1 MEEKYKSAYRRMFKV
16 DELIREGRCP
26 SAAQIAER
34 LGVSKRT
41 ILRDL
46 AYMEAELS
54 APLVYDGERNGYRYT
69 NPRFALS
76 DFAFTDDDL
85 SVLLLAKR
93 LLESLFAGTFYRT
106 KVRETFQAILDHA
119 GNMPQ
124 ITGRTV
130 RENIQVA
137 LPGSGDFGIA
147 EKLLEA
153 MDGRQCAL
161 CTKAD
166 GTETLLRPVRLIYAW
181 ESWHLLY
188 VTEGYKD
195 NRDFMLEPLSRFKK
209 IIPQGKG
216 AGERIP
222 DVIPNVE
229 EWASPD
235 CGRSS
240 YVEKDGKNGDTL
252 HILFPGRSDG
262 FHLTYRRNTDGTLSF
277 IENFQSMMGGHVM
290 DYILDGLDGKAH
302 PEIPVQ
308 DIGDGGGADST
319 DAPFIM

>member
-26 SAAQIAER
+26 SAAQIAEK

-46 AYMEAELS
+46 AYMETELS
-54 APLVYDGERNGYRYT
+54 APIVYDEEKNGYFYT

-76 DFAFTDDDL
+76 DIVFTDDDL
-85 SVLLLAKR
+85 SVLLLSKR
-93 LLESLFAGTFYRT
+93 LLESLFSGTFYKT
-106 KVRETFQAILDHA
+106 KVQETFQAILDHA
-119 GNMPQ
+119 GNSPQ

-137 LPGSGDFGIA
+137 LSGSGDFSLA

-153 MDGRQCAL
+153 MDGRLCAL
-161 CTKAD
+161 GTKSD
-166 GTETLLRPVRLIYAW
+166 GTGILLRPIRLIYAW
-181 ESWHLLY
+181 EAWHLLY
-188 VTEGYKD
+188 ITEGYHD
-195 NRDFMLEPLSRFKK
+195 NRDFKLEPLALFKK

-216 AGERIP
+216 AGEKIP

-240 YVEKDGKNGDTL
+240 YVEKDKKNGDTL

-262 FHLTYRRNTDGTLSF
+262 FHLTYRRNADGTLSF

-290 DYILDGLDGKAH
+290 EFLLDSLDGKAH
-302 PEIPVQ
+302 PEIPAQ
-308 DIGDGGGADST
+308 DIGDDEKPDDENS
-319 DAPFIM
+319 PMLM